1 MHLPDITS
9 CLYHITTDTYFLHV
23 LQFDLLLQISFFGI
37 ALFADIIKN
46 LVTKLIFVRHTHEGG
61 EQVTD
66 FQEVYNL
73 YFRDVYRYA
82 LSLCRNELVAEEI
95 TQETFYKALDKL
107 GSFDGKCKVSV
118 WLCQIAKNTYIS
130 MCRKD
135 KHLDPCADTTLI
147 PCVGSI
153 EDRFCDQ
160 ETAFAIHKVLHTL
173 EEPYKEVFSLRT
185 FGELS
190 FKQIAELFGRTET
203 WARVTYHRARLK
215 IKEELK

>member
-1 MHLPDITS
+1 M
-9 CLYHITTDTYFLHV
+9 
-23 LQFDLLLQISFFGI
+23 
-37 ALFADIIKN
+37 
-46 LVTKLIFVRHTHEGG
+46 
-61 EQVTD
+61 D

-82 LSLCRNELVAEEI
+82 LSLCRNEAVAEEI
-95 TQETFYKALDKL
+95 TQETFFKALSKL
-107 GSFDGKCKVSV
+107 DSFDGKCKVSV

-135 KHLDPCADTTLI
+135 KHLDSDTNTALL
-147 PCVGSI
+147 PDDGSI
-153 EDRFCDQ
+153 EENLFER
-160 ETAFAIHKVLHTL
+160 ETAFTIHRILHTL

-185 FGELS
+185 FGELT
-190 FKQIAELFGRTET
+190 FKQIAELFGKTQT